1 MSFDNYAIYD
11 KMILGKP
18 RPIGDLTFIPLIHIT
33 VRAYYIFSL
42 FLGMSIS
49 PEAFII
55 REASGMISF
64 YNISDDATFA
74 ELLANIMS
82 TVDEE

>member
-11 KMILGKP
+11 KMVLGKP
-18 RPIGDLTFIPLIHIT
+18 RTIGDLTFIPLIHIT
-33 VRAYYIFSL
+33 LRAYYIFGL

-49 PEAFII
+49 PEAFIV
-55 REASGMISF
+55 REAGGMISF
-64 YNISDDATFA
+64 YNISADTTFE

-82 TVDEE
+82 TADEE